1 MNIRRR
7 HNGVNAWP
15 GRAVQR
21 FSRAPHV
28 HLQGAAKSGH
38 GNLATLGRD
47 CLDRGKV
54 AVRGN
59 RESGFD
65 DIDSERLEFFRQVHL
80 LLEVHGTA
88 RRLLAVAQRRV
99 EDSYPLDPQTPPSLS
114 GPKGRILPPTLL
126 KVQFI
131 ISMIS

>member
-1 MNIRRR
+1 MR
-7 HNGVNAWP
+7 
-15 GRAVQR
+15 GRA
-21 FSRAPHV
+21 APCSASAARRTSISKV
-28 HLQGAAKSGH
+28 AKSGY
-38 GNLATLGRD
+38 GYFATFGRD

-65 DIDSERLEFFRQVHL
+65 DIDSERLEFLRQVHL

-99 EDSYPLDPQTPPSLS
+99 EDSYPLPCHHTPPSNPVWKEEILS
-114 GPKGRILPPTLL
+114 VSPPKV
-126 KVQFI
+126 KVI
-131 ISMIS
+131 IFMIR